1 MFGSWLRKR
10 GWIDETNVQGR
21 WFGRGEKSVRIVV
34 ELATAYAIT
43 KAFLPL
49 RLVLSVSLTPWFARW
64 TVLPVMARL
73 KGMFG
78 RKLPKGA
85 TTPGVTKPGT
95 TANAGA
101 TLPKNE
107 K

>member
-1 MFGSWLRKR
+1 MW
-10 GWIDETNVQGR
+10 W
-21 WFGRGEKSVRIVV
+21 GRGENGVRIVV

-78 RKLPKGA
+78 KKLPKG
-85 TTPGVTKPGT
+85 TTTLGVTKSGT

-101 TLPKNE
+101 ALPKNG